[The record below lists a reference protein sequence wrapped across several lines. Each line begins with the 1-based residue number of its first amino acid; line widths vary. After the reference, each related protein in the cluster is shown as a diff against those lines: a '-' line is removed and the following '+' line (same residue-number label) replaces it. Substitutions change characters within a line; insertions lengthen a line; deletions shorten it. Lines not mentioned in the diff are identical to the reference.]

1 MVTLPLETLECGKE
15 SKSVAIAECEISK
28 SILDLQ
34 FLGLEIRITIAL
46 ILNTCMF
53 EDKIVEQIFY

>member
-34 FLGLEIRITIAL
+34 FLGLEIRISIAL
-46 ILNTCMF
+46 TLNTCVL
-53 EDKIVEQIFY
+53 EDKIVKHSF